1 MIRSGNLKKGTR
13 MKPGFMT
20 AAGLAAALVLTACG
34 NKDGIEGKTG
44 ADITAKSS
52 ANDIG
57 EAYINEMTRIADAL
71 ETVNDEASAKAAA
84 KKLSV
89 AIEGLNKMQEELD
102 GEISGIKGMQIFG
115 NRFAELAEVQGR
127 VAASIVRIQS
137 EHPELMD
144 TLGEE
149 LDKLDN

>member
-1 MIRSGNLKKGTR
+1 
-13 MKPGFMT
+13 
-20 AAGLAAALVLTACG
+20 
-34 NKDGIEGKTG
+34 
-44 ADITAKSS
+44 
-52 ANDIG
+52 
-57 EAYINEMTRIADAL
+57 
-71 ETVNDEASAKAAA
+71 
-84 KKLSV
+84 
-89 AIEGLNKMQEELD
+89 MQDELD

-137 EHPELMD
+137 GHPELMD